1 MDEHLAKV
9 KWSLFLKYG
18 LESFDNW
25 LTLKRDKLKRED
37 VVKALQFDSVR
48 AFARNTVNDYRRKIE
63 LIESLLAE
71 CWAENVQCGT
81 ENVLY
86 RARYK
91 SQKGMFVTKFV
102 DTLAKA
108 EECARFWSLMGLEDV
123 ELHKVTLGTVE
134 AKLEKI
140 EAQQRDT
147 L

>member
-18 LESFDNW
+18 LEPFDNW

-48 AFARNTVNDYRRKIE
+48 VFARNTITEYHRRIE

-71 CWAENVQCGT
+71 CGT

-86 RARYK
+86 RARCK
-91 SQKGMFVTKFV
+91 SPRGMFVTKFV
-102 DTLAKA
+102 DTLAQA
-108 EECARFWSLMGLEDV
+108 EECARFWGSMGMEDV
-123 ELHKVTLGTVE
+123 ELHKVTLETVE

-140 EAQQRDT
+140 EVQQQNESF
-147 L
+147 